1 MAFRGTKK
9 RMLIFFLIISF
20 FGLKA
25 QFVLALWDFDALT
38 ISGTGTAPTIS
49 GGTGTAANAGILTAG
64 STISASHAS
73 ASTVWSDPVGNGNA
87 QSISANNWGVND
99 YYQFKFS
106 TTGYDSIKIS
116 FSQTGSNTGPKDF
129 EIQYSTNGSSFTT
142 LTGSSYTLTNG
153 SWSSTSFNS
162 SNKYTF
168 NISSKTNALD
178 NIANAY
184 IRLVCTSTNAINGTF
199 GSAGTGRVDSFRV
212 TGLSCTS
219 LSLAAS
225 TKSALPRRCIA
236 GSSIYYGDGTGVYF
250 AIDTISISSGS
261 MIGALVDITVGSSP
275 TISQSSNG
283 AHQEHRMFLMGRY
296 WNVNSAPSFS
306 GSVKIKFPYNPA
318 DTSALL
324 AARDAAYSSLL
335 SANPST
341 LAVKNSQ
348 LEWFKTQGV
357 PYDATFISN
366 IIGNRFPVS
375 GVIKYSPV
383 YSSSAGV
390 SYVELSPITSFS
402 GGTAGLSYGPKNGF
416 NANALAVTWA
426 GFEAKAAEMGNEL
439 AWKTASE
446 KNTDYFEVEYSYDGM
461 NFNPSTIQIP
471 AAGNSASLSSYSYL
485 HRDVSPIV
493 YYRIRQ
499 VDKNAAYDYSEV
511 KAVKRTRSKPFEV
524 QVYPTILTDEEHQEI
539 KVSIQAEGTSP
550 IEIRIRDILGHIA
563 DQRVVAASSDLV
575 TETFHL
581 HLLPSGVYTVEVFG
595 GQGSQVVKIV
605 K

>member
-1 MAFRGTKK
+1 MAFRIINKVV
-9 RMLIFFLIISF
+9 LIFLLII
-20 FGLKA
+20 GLNRLKA
-25 QFVLALWDFDALT
+25 QSVLALWDFDALT

-49 GGTGTAANAGILTAG
+49 GGTGTTANAGILTTG
-64 STISASHAS
+64 STISAFHAS
-73 ASTVWSDPVGNGNA
+73 ASTAWTSPVGNGNA
-87 QSISANNWGVND
+87 KSISSNNWGVND

-116 FSQTGSNTGPKDF
+116 FSQTGSNTGPRDF

-168 NISSKTNALD
+168 NISSKTNALN

-184 IRLVCTSTNAINGTF
+184 IRLVCTSTNAISGTF

-212 TGLSCTS
+212 TGLSCNS

-250 AIDTISISSGS
+250 AIDTTSISSGS
-261 MIGALVDITVGSSP
+261 MIGASVDITVGSSP

-306 GSVKIKFPYNPA
+306 GWVKIKFPYNPA

-324 AARDAAYSSLL
+324 TARDAAYSSLL
-335 SANPST
+335 STNPNT

-357 PYDATFISN
+357 PYNATLISS
-366 IIGNRFPVS
+366 IVGNKFPAS

-383 YSSSAGV
+383 YSSASGV
-390 SYVELSPITSFS
+390 SCVELSPITSFS
-402 GGTAGLSYGPKNGF
+402 GGTAGYSYGPRNGF
-416 NANALAVTWA
+416 NLNALAVTWA
-426 GFEAKAAEMGNEL
+426 GFDVKSTEMGNKL
-439 AWKTASE
+439 IWKTASE
-446 KNTDYFEVEYSYDGM
+446 KNTDYFEVEYSYDGV
-461 NFNPSTIQIP
+461 NFNKSMIQIP
-471 AAGNSASLSSYSYL
+471 AAGNSSSVLTYSYL
-485 HRDVSPIV
+485 HKDFSSFI

-499 VDKNAAYDYSEV
+499 VDQDAKYDYSVIKMIKRTSDNTFNVSFYPLPVSDNNEVNLTITAIDKSEV
-511 KAVKRTRSKPFEV
+511 KLRIMNMTGQEVFSKSIF
-524 QVYPTILTDEEHQEI
+524 PTSDY
-539 KVSIQAEGTSP
+539 VSEKINLSN
-550 IEIRIRDILGHIA
+550 LM
-563 DQRVVAASSDLV
+563 
-575 TETFHL
+575 
-581 HLLPSGVYTVEVFG
+581 SGVYQLEVMNYQAKKMIKF
-595 GQGSQVVKIV
+595 SK
-605 K
+605 